1 MFPTPASKGLTDE
14 EKKQLFLKS
23 REEMQTVESPTPS
36 PSGTSKPKPASH
48 HKPTPKPAP
57 AETPQAI
64 QTPRYVETPRPTAGP
79 TKPLITTPQNTPRS
93 EPGSTVVKMIPSAHG
108 ESRPMIVIE
117 KGDQNRVPEPA
128 PPPEPHGWW
137 PWSQPTNYHYLSR
150 SVIEAIRNAPVAHA
164 RWRYIVVHNS
174 GTRQGNAAIFDYYH
188 RHTRGMPNGLA
199 YHFVIGNGSS
209 SGDGQIEIGNRWTQ
223 QLDGGHVHS
232 DYLNS
237 ISLGICLVGDF
248 NRDTPTRA
256 QKDALDELIRYLRIR
271 VGKYD
276 GRDAIVVAH
285 KHINPVPT
293 DCPGNLFPY
302 DWLYGRFGT
311 PPMLQR

>member
-1 MFPTPASKGLTDE
+1 
-14 EKKQLFLKS
+14 
-23 REEMQTVESPTPS
+23 
-36 PSGTSKPKPASH
+36 
-48 HKPTPKPAP
+48 
-57 AETPQAI
+57 
-64 QTPRYVETPRPTAGP
+64 
-79 TKPLITTPQNTPRS
+79 
-93 EPGSTVVKMIPSAHG
+93 MI
-108 ESRPMIVIE
+108 
-117 KGDQNRVPEPA
+117 D
-128 PPPEPHGWW
+128 
-137 PWSQPTNYHYLSR
+137 
-150 SVIEAIRNAPVAHA
+150 AIRNAPVAHG

-174 GTRQGNAAIFDYYH
+174 GTRQGNAKIFDYYH

-209 SGDGQIEIGNRWTQ
+209 SGDGEIEIGNRWTR

-248 NRDTPTRA
+248 NRDKPTPA
-256 QKDALDELIRYLRIR
+256 QLAALDELIRYLRIR

-276 GRDAIVVAH
+276 GRVAIVKAH

-302 DWLYGRFGT
+302 DWLYNTFGW
-311 PPMLQR
+311 PQNVRPGN